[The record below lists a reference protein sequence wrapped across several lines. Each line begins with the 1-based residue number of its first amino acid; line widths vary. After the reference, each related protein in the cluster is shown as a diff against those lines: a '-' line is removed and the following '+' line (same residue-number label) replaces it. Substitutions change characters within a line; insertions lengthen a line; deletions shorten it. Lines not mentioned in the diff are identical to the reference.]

1 MTPGATLSPID
12 PVPTLAQLRADL
24 VPFMLG
30 ALLLATSLGAL
41 GLALLSRSRREA
53 LLISYAA
60 FAGLYGLR
68 LAAGT
73 SWASGVLGFD
83 PRMLAYVEA
92 LVTYWITAPAVLF
105 FTRAIGP
112 RFERVFRAL
121 LAVLL
126 LYAVVASLVDL
137 LLQQP
142 RAAMGPNTWLVLAT
156 QAIALA
162 AFFGPGVRVDADL
175 GILRWSYV
183 LLLVFVVNE
192 NLGGLGWPHVPRVE
206 VFGFLGFLSGLGY
219 VTARRF
225 FANEQRLATLAR
237 ELETARRIQ
246 ASILPPSVPRA
257 RGLRLAARY
266 QPMAA
271 VAGDLWDVLST
282 DGRVGLLV
290 ADVSGHGVPAALV
303 ASMVKV
309 VFEAQRAR
317 AAYPAELVAGMND
330 VLCRL
335 LRGPFVTAVYASVS
349 PAEGRV
355 RFAGAGH
362 PPALLW
368 RAGEGRVQRLFEN
381 GLLMGWD
388 ETARYQT
395 GEAAIGPGDRLL
407 LFTDGLIEAA
417 NARDE
422 HFGLEGLERALA
434 EGAALEADALA
445 DRLLAELRRHRGVEG
460 FDDDV
465 TLIVADVLQ
474 EPAAGAARSLGT

>member
-1 MTPGATLSPID
+1 M
-12 PVPTLAQLRADL
+12 PTLAQLRADL
-24 VPFMLG
+24 VPFVLG
-30 ALLLATSLGAL
+30 VLLLTTGLGAL
-41 GLALLSRSRREA
+41 GLASLSRSKREA

-73 SWASGVLGFD
+73 SWASRVLGFD
-83 PRMLAYVEA
+83 SQLLAYVQA
-92 LVTYWITAPAVLF
+92 LATYWITVPALLF
-105 FTRAIGP
+105 FTRVLGP
-112 RFERVFRAL
+112 RFERVFRGV

-126 LYAVVASLVDL
+126 AYAIVASLADL
-137 LLQQP
+137 QLGQP
-142 RAAMGPNTWLVLAT
+142 RASMGPNTWLVLAT

-162 AFFGPGVRVDADL
+162 AFFGPGVRVDSDL
-175 GILRWSYV
+175 RILRWSYV
-183 LLLVFVVNE
+183 FLLVFVVNE

-206 VFGFLGFLSGLGY
+206 VFGFLGFLAALGY
-219 VTARRF
+219 VTARRV
-225 FANEQRLATLAR
+225 FANEQRLATLAQ

-246 ASILPPSVPRA
+246 ASILPPGVPRV

-266 QPMAA
+266 QPMTA
-271 VAGDLWDVLST
+271 VAGDFWDVLAA

-309 VFEAQRAR
+309 VFEAQRGK
-317 AAYPAELVAGMND
+317 AAEPAEVVAGMNAL
-330 VLCRL
+330 LCRVL
-335 LRGPFVTAVYASVS
+335 QGPFVTAVYASVS
-349 PAEGRV
+349 PAEGRL

-368 RAGEGRVQRLFEN
+368 RAAAGEVHRLNEN

-388 ETARYQT
+388 EGARYQA
-395 GEAAIGPGDRLL
+395 GDVPVGPGDRLL

-422 HFGLEGLERALA
+422 HFGLERLERALV
-434 EGAALEADALA
+434 EGAALEAEALA
-445 DRLLAELRRHRGVEG
+445 DRLFAELGRHRGVEG
-460 FDDDV
+460 FEDDV
-465 TLIVADVLQ
+465 TLLVADVL
-474 EPAAGAARSLGT
+474 PGDSRSEFPE